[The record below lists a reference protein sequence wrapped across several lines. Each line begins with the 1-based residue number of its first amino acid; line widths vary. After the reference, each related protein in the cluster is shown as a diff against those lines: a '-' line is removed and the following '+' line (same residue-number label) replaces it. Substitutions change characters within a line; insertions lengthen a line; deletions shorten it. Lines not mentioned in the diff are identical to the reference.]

1 MDRSIYDAMAG
12 QDSIHWWYV
21 ARRDVLRAMITRY
34 IPLPND
40 ARILEIGCGTG
51 HNLSMLAEFGTVEG
65 SELDA
70 ASRAIAI
77 ERFGSVIG
85 DARLPELEGVEEGGY
100 DMVALLDVLEHVEDD
115 IAALKGIM
123 KCLKP
128 GGKILVTVP
137 QYQWLWSSHDVANHH
152 FKRYSKKSL
161 SDAAAACGLEM
172 QKLSSFNSLLFPLAA
187 VNRIA
192 AKIRRREGSED
203 ALPPAPVNSLFRTI
217 FGLERHLIG
226 RIPLPPG
233 VSLAAILSPR

>member
-1 MDRSIYDAMAG
+1 MDRSIYDAMAA
-12 QDSIHWWYV
+12 QDSVHWWYV
-21 ARRDVLRAMITRY
+21 ARRDVLHDLIARY
-34 IPLPND
+34 IPLPTN

-51 HNLSMLAEFGTVEG
+51 HNLSMLAKFGTVEG
-65 SELDA
+65 SELDP

-77 ERFGSVIG
+77 ERFGPVIG
-85 DARLPELEGVEEGGY
+85 DARLPELDRIEDGRY

-115 IAALKGIM
+115 VAALKGIA
-123 KCLKP
+123 KRLKP
-128 GGKILVTVP
+128 GGRILVTVP
-137 QYQWLWSSHDVANHH
+137 QYQWLWSGHDVANHH

-161 SDAAAACGLEM
+161 RAAVAASGLEM

-187 VNRIA
+187 ANRIA
-192 AKIRRREGSED
+192 AQVRHREGSED

-226 RIPLPPG
+226 RVPMPPG